1 MKRREFITLVGGAA
15 ASLPIAAH
23 GQQPQ
28 RRARIGYL
36 SLTSASQETSGTGV
50 AAFRAGLRDLGYVE
64 GRNLQ
69 IELRFADGHED
80 RLPGLA
86 ADLIGL
92 NVDVILTYAT
102 GVPVVRRATATIPIV
117 MATFGDPVA
126 TGLVANL
133 AHPGGNLTGLTFFLP
148 EIMAK
153 RLELMKETI
162 PTLSAAGVLLIR
174 TSPSNAS
181 VIQAMETTAK
191 ALGVRLHAIEA
202 NGSVEIERAFSAWAE
217 NQVGAVVILDHTQF
231 LVNAGPI
238 AALALKNHLPS
249 IGALAIPAAGGL
261 LAYGVTFSD
270 MFYRAATFVH
280 KILRGEKPGEIPI
293 EQATKFGLVINLKT
307 AKSLGVEIPPGLL
320 ARVDEV
326 IE

>member
-1 MKRREFITLVGGAA
+1 MRRREFIGLVGGAA
-15 ASLPIAAH
+15 ASVPFAGH

-28 RRARIGYL
+28 RLARIGYL

-162 PTLSAAGVLLIR
+162 PTLSAAGILLIR

-191 ALGVRLHAIEA
+191 ALGVRLQAIEA

-238 AALALKNHLPS
+238 TALALKHHLPS
-249 IGALAIPAAGGL
+249 IGALAISAAGGL

-280 KILRGEKPGEIPI
+280 KILKGEKPGEIPI

-307 AKSLGVEIPPGLL
+307 AKSLGVEIPPTLL
-320 ARVDEV
+320 ARADEV